1 MTEPLTPRHIGAYFG
16 ESWPSGVCEEGTWVP
31 TPVGELC
38 ILCGT
43 DIEDSDQGSFM
54 GRIQGGLGPVH
65 RECSLRSVLGGIGHF
80 QDHVRWCLERRDP
93 DGGLSYRASALAVW
107 DWAQRHNHSGVD

>member
-1 MTEPLTPRHIGAYFG
+1 
-16 ESWPSGVCEEGTWVP
+16 
-31 TPVGELC
+31 LC

-54 GRIQGGLGPVH
+54 GNWEQHPALVPIH
-65 RECSLRSVLGGIGHF
+65 RECSLRSVLGGIGHLR
-80 QDHVRWCLERRDP
+80 DHAVWCIIEGDP
-93 DGGLSYRASALAVW
+93 DAGMSYRESALAVW